1 MTMRAHLLS
10 SACVLA
16 ISAGAAQAQGLPAPA
31 GGWAGGYVGGL
42 LGAGFSMNRFTD
54 VGAAIGPA
62 GTTYSINP
70 VGVALGLYAGYN
82 WQLSP
87 TGVVGIEADLTY
99 NTARGSTPGLWGGT
113 VSAKAQFAGS
123 LRVRA
128 GVAVDRA
135 LLYVTA
141 GLALGNPSQ
150 YAVWGAPQGQ
160 INSLRVGFAV
170 GAGVEYMVSRNW
182 TVRFETLYYDFGPK
196 RATDLTNTGY
206 VFPTRSSQVQA
217 RVGAAYRF

>member
-62 GTTYSINP
+62 DTTYSINP

-99 NTARGSTPGLWGGT
+99 NTASGSTPGLWGGT

-141 GLALGNPSQ
+141 GLALGSAGVCYTATADPRQSC
-150 YAVWGAPQGQ
+150 
-160 INSLRVGFAV
+160 
-170 GAGVEYMVSRNW
+170 GAGPVPAGAVVAPATDDRP
-182 TVRFETLYYDFGPK
+182 FLYYQGGPIPALYLWTLGGILLISLLAV
-196 RATDLTNTGY
+196 RIRGGPFRTMR
-206 VFPTRSSQVQA
+206 P
-217 RVGAAYRF
+217 